1 MDSVSV
7 ISVTWGERNAQKC
20 PVLEKRLE
28 TKGLDLA
35 TMKYKGGEIYVSND
49 IPEEGIVDREEENP
63 DLDKAK
69 GGIRVDGVEQ

>member
-1 MDSVSV
+1 
-7 ISVTWGERNAQKC
+7 
-20 PVLEKRLE
+20 
-28 TKGLDLA
+28 
-35 TMKYKGGEIYVSND
+35 MKYKGGEIYVSND